1 MVGARQAP
9 ARENK
14 KRQSCGDPPTPSS
27 LSSNL
32 HPIHSTMAGFAPP
45 GAPPP
50 GAGYYAAPPPVGYGS
65 APPMHHGGPPPPSSG
80 PSSGGGFTIQD
91 TVGSFEGVN
100 YRIDHRDSNSI
111 LHLTLQQGYE
121 VKARPGAMVTM
132 QASVQIRGNFKLSI
146 GKLLTGGEMGESS
159 FTGPGEVVLAPGVW
173 GDIVPI
179 RVSLAQSPHL
189 LLSPPIPD

>member
-1 MVGARQAP
+1 
-9 ARENK
+9 
-14 KRQSCGDPPTPSS
+14 
-27 LSSNL
+27 
-32 HPIHSTMAGFAPP
+32 MAGFAPP